1 MTKLSYYV
9 IRVTINKAV
18 NEVLLYATSKLEVER
33 ICKQLNYTVIS
44 ILDLA
49 FSEVKMNFTDKQ
61 IQEARKLSK
70 ENWHRKINIQKHYLT
85 PRLIAI

>member
-1 MTKLSYYV
+1 M
-9 IRVTINKAV
+9 
-18 NEVLLYATSKLEVER
+18 
-33 ICKQLNYTVIS
+33 
-44 ILDLA
+44 A